1 VQQVEPGNGQKETHM
16 ATDVFKGIT
25 IVGISNESF
34 SDAIKNAIE
43 RSTETIRELRWFE
56 VREQR
61 GAVREGKIEYQVSI
75 EVFFK
80 LTNDGGD

>member
-1 VQQVEPGNGQKETHM
+1 M
-16 ATDVFKGIT
+16 ANDVFKGIT

-34 SDAIKNAIE
+34 SDAIKNAVE
-43 RSTETIRELRWFE
+43 RTTDTIRELRWFE

-61 GAVREGKIEYQVSI
+61 GAIRDGKIEYQVAI

-80 LTNDGGD
+80 LTNDGSD

>member
-1 VQQVEPGNGQKETHM
+1 M
-16 ATDVFKGIT
+16 ANDVFKGIT

-43 RSTETIRELRWFE
+43 RSTDTIRELRWFE

-61 GAVREGKIEYQVSI
+61 GAIREGKIEYQVAI

-80 LTNDGGD
+80 LKKDGSD